1 MPLENLAIQ
10 AVRLQLFAAFVRS
23 CLQHAQQTFCGTY
36 SVGLHGLLWRASK
49 ASLYPSNAVHMGAM
63 LAVIRHVSVRAQY
76 SYLVASFVKQ
86 MIAVRNQESLLG

>member
-1 MPLENLAIQ
+1 
-10 AVRLQLFAAFVRS
+10 
-23 CLQHAQQTFCGTY
+23 
-36 SVGLHGLLWRASK
+36 
-49 ASLYPSNAVHMGAM
+49 M